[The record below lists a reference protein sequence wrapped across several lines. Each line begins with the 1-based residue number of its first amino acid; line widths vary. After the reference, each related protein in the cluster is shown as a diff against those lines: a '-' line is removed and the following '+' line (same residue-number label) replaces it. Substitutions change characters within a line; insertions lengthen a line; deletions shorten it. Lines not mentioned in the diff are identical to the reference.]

1 MSWGNQTVPRLPVE
15 VPLVE
20 TFWRFLRVRKL
31 EYGLEALDF
40 ANVNLSPQM
49 MMFKSWELA
58 VCVCVCVC
66 VLRLFSF
73 GVSCRPV
80 WKGTYV
86 VPSTFFGYD
95 VAKVLGQDS
104 FWF

>member
-1 MSWGNQTVPRLPVE
+1 M
-15 VPLVE
+15 
-20 TFWRFLRVRKL
+20 
-31 EYGLEALDF
+31 
-40 ANVNLSPQM
+40 
-49 MMFKSWELA
+49 
-58 VCVCVCVC
+58 CVC